1 MFSRFSARL
10 SVLELRF
17 ERTKAGRP
25 LLTVPGACEAS
36 SDFSEMVTW
45 PYRVST
51 GKPELLNTTDASGVP
66 GGVVLAMMLLAGAA
80 AEVGKFLFAYIF
92 CLAPGAAG
100 CESLLCRQKPK
111 TVCAHI

>member
-1 MFSRFSARL
+1 MSCSHDVQL
-10 SVLELRF
+10 DDPF

-51 GKPELLNTTDASGVP
+51 GKPELLNATDASGVP
-66 GGVVLAMMLLAGAA
+66 GGW
-80 AEVGKFLFAYIF
+80 
-92 CLAPGAAG
+92 CWP
-100 CESLLCRQKPK
+100 
-111 TVCAHI
+111 